1 MKLMIIES
9 PGKLKKLRPIMKK
22 LRPHED
28 WEVVAS
34 GGHIRDLPVSG
45 QDDSMITTGVRKN
58 YSLIYEILDKSTRN
72 VRAIKDAVKKASEI
86 YLATDPD
93 REGESIS
100 WHIKEAASIRDYQRI
115 TFNEI
120 TLKRVGEALAAPRMI
135 DMNRVA
141 AQECRRA
148 MDRLVGY
155 MVTKELRRLMGKPT
169 TAGRVQ
175 SPAVYMVV
183 LREREIRT
191 FVVIAHFSARL
202 HFLAADGSSTW
213 CADWQPVPDYASKED
228 PYVRDGNL
236 AQCVATTRNM
246 IVESTDDRKAE
257 RIPPA
262 PFISSTLQQAASNS
276 LKWDPDKTMQVAQR
290 LFEQGVITYHRT
302 DNPNIPDEAM
312 QDIHA
317 VANTLGMKSVTERR
331 VFSAAEG
338 AQEGHPAITPT
349 NWADTDAGENAEEQA
364 LYRLIRVRALASQ
377 MEAAI
382 YDVRTVRLIA
392 PGPDGKPLRFTAS
405 GKTIANPGWLKLL
418 KNDDTEDS
426 EDSGGAGTSNPVP
439 LLAPRQVLSVHK
451 GECLNKKT
459 QPPGRYT
466 KASLI
471 KEMERRGIGRPSTFA
486 SILKNISSKGLITEK
501 NRKLVPEA
509 LGEETIARLEGVFS
523 FLELNFTRELERDLD
538 RIAQGEDTYG
548 AVITKLHKRLEDEL
562 SRQQDQPSAASH
574 AASRK
579 SAPVPSEVFKC
590 GKCGMGLVRRIKA
603 GKGGWDF
610 WGCSGYRANSC
621 QVSYP
626 TIKGEPDFTKAKGI

>member
-9 PGKLKKLRPIMKK
+9 PGKLKKLRPMMKK

-28 WEVVAS
+28 WQVVAS

-58 YSLIYEILDKSTRN
+58 YSLIYEVLAKSARN
-72 VRAIKDAVKKASEI
+72 VRAIKDAVKKADEI

-100 WHIKEAASIRDYQRI
+100 WHIKEAASIKEYQRI

-120 TLKRVGEALAAPRMI
+120 TMKRVDEALANPRLI
-135 DMNRVA
+135 DMHRVA

-148 MDRLVGY
+148 MDRIVGY

-175 SPAVYMVV
+175 SPAVYLVV

-191 FVVIAHFSARL
+191 FVVIPHFGARL
-202 HFLAADGSSTW
+202 HFLTPDGSSTW
-213 CADWQPVPDYASKED
+213 SADWQPIPDFATKEE
-228 PYVRDGNL
+228 PYVLDSSL
-236 AQCVATTRNM
+236 ARFVAATRNVV
-246 IVESTDDRKAE
+246 IESCEDRKAE
-257 RIPPA
+257 RLPPA
-262 PFISSTLQQAASNS
+262 PFISSTLQQAASNC

-290 LFEQGVITYHRT
+290 LFEQGFITYHRT
-302 DNPNIPDEAM
+302 DNPNVPDEAM
-312 QDIHA
+312 TDIHVVASSLGVKA
-317 VANTLGMKSVTERR
+317 VAERR
-331 VFSAAEG
+331 VFNAAEG

-349 NWADTDAGENAEEQA
+349 SWAEAEAGENGEEQA

-377 MEAAI
+377 MESAI
-382 YDVRTVRLIA
+382 YDVRTAKLIA
-392 PGPDGKPLRFTAS
+392 AGPEGKPLRFNAS
-405 GKTIANPGWLKLL
+405 GRTIAYPGWLKLL
-418 KNDDTEDS
+418 QADETEEDDEA
-426 EDSGGAGTSNPVP
+426 GKAGADNPVP
-439 LLAPRQVLSVHK
+439 SLTPRQLLSVHQ
-451 GECLNKKT
+451 GECLNRKT
-459 QPPGRYT
+459 QPPVRYT

-486 SILKNISSKGLITEK
+486 SILKNITSKGLITEK
-501 NRKLVPEA
+501 NRKLMPEA

-538 RIAQGEDTYG
+538 QIAQGQDTYR
-548 AVITKLHKRLEDEL
+548 AVIARLHKRLEEEL
-562 SRQQDQPSAASH
+562 SSQKGQPSAPTQHAGRSSAST
-574 AASRK
+574 
-579 SAPVPSEVFKC
+579 PSQEFKC
-590 GKCGMGLVRRIKA
+590 GKCGEGLVRRIKS

-610 WGCSGYRANSC
+610 WGCSGYRSSGC

-626 TIKGEPDFTKAKGI
+626 TLNGQPDLSKARGI